1 MLTNRGESPSEIEDP
16 TIRYSGLTSESETSE
31 SETESEYISWASNI
45 DESEP
50 VHKTTTPSESG
61 KYTSLLLIRLKLPT
75 VLSTSGSSH
84 CNYQPGM

>member
-1 MLTNRGESPSEIEDP
+1 MNRDPPFEIENP
-16 TIRYSGLTSESETSE
+16 TLRYSGLTSESETSE
-31 SETESEYISWASNI
+31 SETESEYTSWPSNI
-45 DESEP
+45 DDESEP

>member
-1 MLTNRGESPSEIEDP
+1 MNCGESPSEIEDP
-16 TIRYSGLTSESETSE
+16 TIRYSGLTSE